1 MVVAGM
7 QLLPSGFE
15 RLTLP
20 LAWVYNGRTGQP
32 DENVIALHLWFYVS
46 SGFVNVREKESP
58 GSLVPPLA

>member
-32 DENVIALHLWFYVS
+32 DENVIALHR
-46 SGFVNVREKESP
+46 GFTSY
-58 GSLVPPLA
+58 LAL